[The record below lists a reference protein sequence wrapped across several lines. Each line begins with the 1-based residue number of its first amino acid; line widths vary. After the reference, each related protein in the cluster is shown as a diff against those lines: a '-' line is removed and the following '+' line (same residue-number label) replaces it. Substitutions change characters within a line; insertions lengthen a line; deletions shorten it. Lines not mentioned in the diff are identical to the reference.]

1 MLEDAGFEPFSEPE
15 HKLFLQGLEKF
26 GTAQDGSAFSSIAAG
41 IENRDE
47 TEVKLHAAR
56 YFASIQAVGPRETIE
71 SVRKEFDDDGR
82 LRPSD
87 FRERVVD
94 VMEEHLKFT
103 KILREH
109 ADFLVVS
116 TRQAQGLCGSRPAL
130 ESSQVKASW

>member
-26 GTAQDGSAFSSIAAG
+26 GSAQDGSAFSSIAAG

-71 SVRKEFDDDGR
+71 SVRKEFDDDGGLDIEGLDDHRGR
-82 LRPSD
+82 LWP
-87 FRERVVD
+87 
-94 VMEEHLKFT
+94 
-103 KILREH
+103 
-109 ADFLVVS
+109 
-116 TRQAQGLCGSRPAL
+116 
-130 ESSQVKASW
+130 